1 MQHLPHISDAE
12 WDVMRIVWQASPR
25 TAAQIIESLS
35 GNKSW
40 KPKTVKTLI
49 SRLVQKEALGCHKDS
64 REYTYYPLVAENECV
79 QAESRSFLNRIY
91 GGSLKPLMV
100 HFLENEKLSVQDIQE
115 LKALLQEK
123 EK

>member
-1 MQHLPHISDAE
+1 MQHLPNISDAE
-12 WDVMRIVWQASPR
+12 WDVMRMVWQASPL
-25 TAAQIIESLS
+25 TAAEIIERLS
-35 GNKSW
+35 ESKSW

-64 REYTYYPLVAENECV
+64 REYSYYPLVAENECV

-91 GGSLKPLMV
+91 GGSLKPMMV
-100 HFLENEKLSVQDIQE
+100 HFLENEKLSVEDIQE

-123 EK
+123 ER